1 MGQAV
6 ESLTGK
12 LSERGARAFANY
24 RLRALMALSL
34 LLGCGLVHA
43 VPPTA
48 ELDVARTAA
57 IQQALQID
65 AEAWH
70 AERLGAASA
79 TTTLYVGIADTE
91 VLLRKVEVRID
102 EAPARIY
109 DFSLDQSRAL
119 RRGGLF
125 ALMEHDADAAP
136 HRIRARFVSRT
147 MDVRGSPA
155 FAQLDETLDFPAER
169 NALVFEQQPAET
181 FGGSRLSWARTAV
194 PAGLPGGGDPRL
206 LAVDVDLAAGDYVS
220 AASRLLRAEALAGV
234 DAVPTPEF
242 SQRLD
247 ASLRGLGVK
256 AGSVSDA
263 TASNSAYSGAAHGDY
278 SRFNAAVEAINAGQA
293 ATGIAILKSLGS
305 AKAAEP
311 ESAALAL
318 RDRANLLLG
327 AQSLSSGD
335 GMAAIEAYKRVRSP
349 GPYSTAALLG
359 LGWAYLQPAGSGGGD
374 AAAEAADRP
383 GGESLP
389 WPGGRD
395 AQLAALRREQPFRYY
410 TSTASARRADDLN
423 RALVAWAE
431 LVGRDPL
438 DPAVQEG
445 MLAVPYAMDH
455 LGSRQQAAQ
464 RYERAIELLALSYR
478 RLGAAVDDV
487 AHGGL
492 AATVR
497 GFDTGPNR
505 GWAWWLVELPNAHWW
520 LQSDDEASPMFYVG
534 YLLESEPVRDSIRKL
549 RSLDDLDRLLAAR
562 AVSLR
567 DSGHA
572 GGALPVRI
580 GATRARLQV
589 VGERQA
595 REMEA
600 LALAQLQELRTQ
612 TERYLVEAHFAL
624 ARLYDRPPVDLVM
637 SSPRAGR

>member
-6 ESLTGK
+6 ESLAGN
-12 LSERGARAFANY
+12 LSERLARTFAY
-24 RLRALMALSL
+24 FRLRALMAPPL
-34 LLGCGLVHA
+34 LLGCGLAHA
-43 VPPTA
+43 VSPTA
-48 ELDVARTAA
+48 ELDVARAAA
-57 IQQALQID
+57 IQQALQVD

-79 TTTLYVGIADTE
+79 ATTLYVGIADTE
-91 VLLRKVEVRID
+91 LLLRKVEVRID
-102 EAPARIY
+102 EAPARVY

-125 ALMEHDADAAP
+125 ALMVHDADAAL

-147 MDVRGSPA
+147 MDVRGKPI
-155 FAQLDETLDFPAER
+155 FAQLDETLDFPAGR
-169 NALVFEQQPAET
+169 NALVLEQQPAGT
-181 FGGSRLSWARTAV
+181 FGGPRLSWAQSAV
-194 PAGLPGGGDPRL
+194 PAGLPGGSDPRL
-206 LAVDVDLAAGDYVS
+206 LAVDVDLAAADYVS
-220 AASRLLRAEALAGV
+220 AASRLLRAEALAG
-234 DAVPTPEF
+234 AGAAPMPEF

-247 ASLRGLGVK
+247 ASLRGLGVTS
-256 AGSVSDA
+256 GSASD
-263 TASNSAYSGAAHGDY
+263 GAAISGDY

-293 ATGIAILKSLGS
+293 ATGIAILQSLGS
-305 AKAAEP
+305 TKLAESD
-311 ESAALAL
+311 SAALAL

-359 LGWAYLQPAGSGGGD
+359 LGWAYLQPAGSGGD
-374 AAAEAADRP
+374 AAEAADVP
-383 GGESLP
+383 DGEPTP
-389 WPGGRD
+389 WLGGRD
-395 AQLAALRREQPFRYY
+395 PELAALRREQPFRYY

-423 RALVAWAE
+423 RALVPWAE

-455 LGSRQQAAQ
+455 LGSRQQAVQ
-464 RYERAIELLALSYR
+464 RYERAIELLELSYR

-497 GFDTGPNR
+497 GFDAGPSR
-505 GWAWWLVELPNAHWW
+505 GWAWWLVELPDAHWW
-520 LQSDDEASPMFYVG
+520 LQSDDEASPMFYVA
-534 YLLESEPVRDSIRKL
+534 YLLESEPVRDAIRKL

-562 AVSLR
+562 AASLR
-567 DSGHA
+567 ESEQA
-572 GGALPVRI
+572 SGALPARI
-580 GATRARLQV
+580 DATRARLRV

-600 LALAQLQELRTQ
+600 LASAQLQELRKQ

-624 ARLYDRPPVDLVM
+624 ARLYDRPPVDLAM
-637 SSPRAGR
+637 STPRVQR